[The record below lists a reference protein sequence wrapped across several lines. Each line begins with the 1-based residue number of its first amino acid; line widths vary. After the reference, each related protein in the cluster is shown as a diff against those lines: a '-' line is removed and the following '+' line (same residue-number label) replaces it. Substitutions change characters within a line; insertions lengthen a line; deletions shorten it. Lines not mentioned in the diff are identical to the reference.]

1 MKIFS
6 ASQIKACDAYTIHAS
21 HISSTD
27 LMERAA
33 AVCTDWIIANM
44 LKDSVFIALCGSG
57 NNGGDGLAI
66 TRMLHQSGFNVKAFV
81 LQFTDVLSSDCAIN
95 LQRLQSIDHTL
106 VDVLLPDAFIT
117 DIPSNI
123 IIIDAIL
130 GTGLNRAVQGW
141 IAQFIDH
148 INQLPN
154 TKIAIDIPSGMP
166 ADNIP
171 SNNTDIL
178 QVDFTL
184 SFQLYKRTFL
194 HPETGIHAG
203 KISLLDIGLHPTFIA
218 STHSNYQTIDDEK
231 IKSLYKKRSPFSH
244 KGDYGTALI
253 AAGSYGMMGAA
264 VLASKA
270 ALRSGAG
277 KVKVLIP
284 QVGYSIIQSA
294 VPEAMCTVTG
304 ENHIS
309 KINCPAD
316 VQCLAIGPG
325 IGMHEYTVKA
335 FSDFIETYKKPLVL
349 DADALNILAKQ
360 PELLHKIPAGS
371 IFTPHPKEYER
382 LFGKTANSMQ
392 QLEHAR
398 TQAMRYNIYII
409 LKGHHTAITTP
420 EGECWYCTNGNA
432 GMATAGS
439 GDVLTGMI
447 TGLLAQGY
455 DNYSSAILGVYLHAR
470 AGDFAAEKHSQHG
483 MVAGDIVNNIG
494 EVWKEIERFL

>member
-21 HISSTD
+21 GISSID

-33 AVCTDWIIANM
+33 AACTEWMIGNM
-44 LKDSVFIALCGSG
+44 PKDSVYIVLCGSG

-66 TRMLHQSGFNVKAFV
+66 ARMLHRSGFNVKVFL
-81 LQFTDVLSSDCAIN
+81 LQFTDALSEDCATN
-95 LQRLQSIDHTL
+95 LQRLQGIDSHL

-117 DIPSNI
+117 DIPPNI
-123 IIIDAIL
+123 IIVDAIV
-130 GTGLNRAVQGW
+130 GTGLNRAVEGW
-141 IAQFIDH
+141 LAQFIDH

-171 SNNTDIL
+171 VNDTDIL
-178 QVDFTL
+178 KVDYTL

-203 KISLLDIGLHPTFIA
+203 SISLLDIGLHPTFIA
-218 STHSNYQTIDDEK
+218 STHSNYQTIDEEK

-264 VLASKA
+264 VLTAKA

-277 KVKVLIP
+277 KVKVLTP
-284 QVGYSIIQSA
+284 QIGYSIVQTA
-294 VPEAMCTVTG
+294 VPEAMCTVSG

-316 VQCLAIGPG
+316 VQSLALGPG
-325 IGMHEYTVKA
+325 IGMHDYTIKA
-335 FSDFIETYKKPLVL
+335 FADFIETYKNPLVL
-349 DADALNILAKQ
+349 DADALNILVKQ
-360 PELLHKIPAGS
+360 PELLHKIPTGS
-371 IFTPHPKEYER
+371 ILTPHSKEYER
-382 LFGKTANSMQ
+382 LFGKTHNSMQ

-409 LKGHHTAITTP
+409 LKGHHTAVTTP
-420 EGECWYCTNGNA
+420 EGECWYCTDGNA

-439 GDVLTGMI
+439 GDVLTGII
-447 TGLLAQGY
+447 TGLFVQGY
-455 DNYSSAILGVYLHAR
+455 DAYTASILGVYIHAK
-470 AGDFAAEKHSQHG
+470 AGDAAAEKYGQQG
-483 MVAGDIVNNIG
+483 MVAGDIADNIG
-494 EVWKEIERFL
+494 EVWKQIERFL